1 MQQIVT
7 NSERGK
13 REDPNTLNK
22 HRRRLPIQKTAL
34 LAGDY
39 KI

>member
-1 MQQIVT
+1 VK
-7 NSERGK
+7 EEK

-22 HRRRLPIQKTAL
+22 HRRRLPIQNTAL